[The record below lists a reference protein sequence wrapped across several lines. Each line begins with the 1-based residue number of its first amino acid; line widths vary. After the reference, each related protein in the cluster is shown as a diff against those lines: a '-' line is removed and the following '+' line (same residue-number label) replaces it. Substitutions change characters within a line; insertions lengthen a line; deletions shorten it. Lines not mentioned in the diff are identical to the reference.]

1 MSSPTVPTLPPLS
14 DRASAMTSLR
24 VGVAGMTCA
33 SCSARVE
40 RTLGRLEGVSEA
52 NVNLATERATIRFDP
67 ATLTPMQVLDAIKGA
82 GYEPVVAETELSVTG
97 MTCAACSARVER
109 ALQRVEGVLGATVN
123 LATERATLRYL
134 PDVAPRERLVEAVR
148 DAGYDVMEQQA
159 EGTRSDAER
168 ERRAAEGRSLRR
180 SLVTA
185 TLLTVP
191 IFVLEMGAMLV
202 APFGAWLHAV
212 VPMQTL
218 FYTMF
223 VLATAVQFGPG
234 ARFYA
239 KGWPALRRGAP
250 DMNSLVMI
258 GTSAAYGYSVVA
270 TFAPWALPAG
280 TVHVYYE
287 ASAVI
292 VTLILLG
299 RYFESSAKGRTGD
312 AIRSLMRLQPRTAR
326 VERDGTELE
335 VDVGAVRR
343 GDVVSVR
350 PGERLP
356 VDGVVVS
363 GASYVDESMI
373 SGEPIAVAKGA
384 GDAVVGGTINTTGA
398 FRFEARAVGA
408 DTVLAQII
416 GMVEA
421 AQGSKLPIQALV
433 DKVVLWFVPVVL
445 GLAALTFGVWLVFGP
460 APALTFALVN
470 MVAVLIIACPCA
482 MGLATPTSIMVGTGK
497 AAEMGV
503 LFRNGVALQSVG
515 QADVI
520 AVDKTGTLTKGRP
533 EVTDVVAAAGV
544 DAERALALA
553 AAVEASS
560 EHPLAGAIVASARA
574 RGEAVA
580 DATDFAAVPG
590 FGVTGVVDGV
600 RVHVGAGRYL
610 QELGIDAGD
619 LAAAVHRFSDEGKT
633 AMYVA
638 LDGQVAAVIA
648 VEDPI
653 KASTPAA
660 IGALHALGLRVA
672 MVTGDDARTARAIAA
687 RLGIDEVL
695 AEVLPDGKAEAVR
708 GLQADG
714 RRVAFV
720 GDGINDAPALAQA
733 DVGLAIGTGTDVA
746 IESADVVL
754 MSGDLRNVP
763 NAIALSKA
771 TLRNIRQNL
780 FWAFGYNTLLI
791 PVAAGV
797 LYPAFGVL
805 LSPIVAAAAMGLS
818 SVFVLTNA
826 LRLRRFRPPLAAEVG
841 GAPSTSAG
849 AGASS
854 RARTAAA

>member
-1 MSSPTVPTLPPLS
+1 MSSPATNPNLPTDTS
-14 DRASAMTSLR
+14 STASLR

-40 RTLGRLEGVSEA
+40 RTLGRLDGVSEA
-52 NVNLATERATIRFDP
+52 NVNLATEQATIRFDP
-67 ATLTPMQVLDAIKGA
+67 AALTPMQVLDAIKGA

-109 ALQRVEGVLGATVN
+109 ALGRVEGVLAANVN

-134 PDVAPRERLVEAVR
+134 PDVAPRERLVDAVR
-148 DAGYDVMEQQA
+148 DAGYDVMEESAQQS
-159 EGTRSDAER
+159 RSDAER
-168 ERRAAEGRSLRR
+168 ERREVEHRSLRQA
-180 SLVTA
+180 LFTA
-185 TLLTVP
+185 ALLTVP
-191 IFVLEMGAMLV
+191 IFMLEMGAMLI
-202 APFGAWLHAV
+202 APFGTWLHGLI
-212 VPMQTL
+212 PPQTL

-239 KGWPALRRGAP
+239 KGWPALRRGSP

-258 GTSAAYGYSVVA
+258 GTTAAYGYSVVA
-270 TFAPWALPAG
+270 TFVPWLLPAG

-292 VTLILLG
+292 ITLILLG
-299 RYFESSAKGRTGD
+299 RYFEATAKGRTGD

-326 VERDGTELE
+326 VERDGAELE
-335 VDVGAVRR
+335 VDVEAVRR

-363 GASYVDESMI
+363 GTSYVDESMI
-373 SGEPIAVAKGA
+373 SGEPLAVAKEP
-384 GDAVVGGTINTTGA
+384 GDSVVGGTINTTGA

-445 GLAALTFGVWLVFGP
+445 AIAAVTFGVWLAFGP
-460 APALTFALVN
+460 EPALTFALVN

-533 EVTDVVAAAGV
+533 EVTDIVVAPGV
-544 DAERALALA
+544 EADRALALA

-574 RGEAVA
+574 RGAVLG
-580 DATDFAAVPG
+580 DVSGFSAVPG
-590 FGVTGVVDGV
+590 FGVTGVIGDVS
-600 RVHVGAGRYL
+600 VHVGAGRYL
-610 QELGIDAGD
+610 KELGIDAGD
-619 LAAAVHRFSDEGKT
+619 LAEAVNRLSDEGKT

-638 LDGQVAAVIA
+638 IDGRAAAVIA

-660 IGALHALGLRVA
+660 VRALHDLGLRVA

-695 AEVLPDGKAEAVR
+695 AEVLPDGKADAVR

-714 RRVAFV
+714 RQVAFV

-797 LYPAFGVL
+797 LYPAFGIL

-826 LRLRRFRPPLAAEVG
+826 LRLRRFRPPMAAEVG
-841 GAPSTSAG
+841 GTPLESSTSSAT
-849 AGASS
+849 S
-854 RARTAAA
+854 RSRTAAA